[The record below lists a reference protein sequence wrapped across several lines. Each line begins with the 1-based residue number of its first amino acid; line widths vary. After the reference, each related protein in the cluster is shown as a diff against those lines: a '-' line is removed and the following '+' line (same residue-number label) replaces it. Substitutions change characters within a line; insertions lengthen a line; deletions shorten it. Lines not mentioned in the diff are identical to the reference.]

1 MRRRWF
7 AVVTGL
13 LAVLLWAAVGALVNM
28 RPPTIA
34 FQVLFVLLMAL
45 AVAATVMPLIYL
57 GQARRQGALYLAPA
71 WRNAARQ
78 GLLVGVLCGALV
90 ALRLVGALTVTSGL
104 LVAVLLASF
113 ELLVWL
119 RRRY

>member
-1 MRRRWF
+1 VRRRWF

-13 LAVLLWAAVGALVNM
+13 LAVLLWVAVGALVNM
-28 RPPTIA
+28 RPPTTA
-34 FQVLFVLLMAL
+34 FQALFVLLVAL

-57 GQARRQGALYLAPA
+57 VQARQLGALYLAPP

-78 GLLVGVLCGALV
+78 GLLVGVLCGSLV
-90 ALRLVGALTVTSGL
+90 ALRLVGALTLTSGL
-104 LVAVLLASF
+104 LVEVLLASF